1 MSTIMQAPRDD
12 LLPPKEDPFT
22 QEALK
27 AYDGSDP
34 DKPVYVAIK
43 GTSSVLVSLSSIEL
57 FAFPPPYIPSILSH
71 T

>member
-1 MSTIMQAPRDD
+1 MQAPRDD

-43 GTSSVLVSLSSIEL
+43 GFYHTKFSPSLFPLLSEIARVRHRFRCIEE
-57 FAFPPPYIPSILSH
+57 A
-71 T
+71 